1 MTLGLVLA
9 AAVVG
14 FLALAVLAE
23 YGPPWLRR
31 HPRLALAVFWAPMWL
46 LVVIATHRP
55 RVATPPMHGRTPTG
69 RGW

>member
-14 FLALAVLAE
+14 FLALAVVAE

-31 HPRLALAVFWAPMWL
+31 HPRLALAMFWVPVWL
-46 LVVIATHRP
+46 LVVMAERI
-55 RVATPPMHGRTPTG
+55 ATPPLGTPAG
-69 RGW
+69 KGW

>member
-1 MTLGLVLA
+1 MTLGMVLA

-31 HPRLALAVFWAPMWL
+31 HPRLALAMFWAPMWL
-46 LVVIATHRP
+46 LVVLSERL
-55 RVATPPMHGRTPTG
+55 ATPPLHGRTPTG